1 MKIGPFSETS
11 LEAETLVGVSLLSHN
26 THLLMGDLEEDNIK
40 NAIQWLIS
48 ENLNTEKKMLTLYI
62 NSTGGDLY
70 SAFALIDVMK
80 NSIHPIRTIG
90 IGSVMSAAFLIFAAG
105 TKGLR
110 YAGPNTSFMCHQYS
124 DNIVGKHHDIKA
136 SIKDG
141 ELMNTKMVNL
151 LVESSNLSASKVKAK
166 LLNAS
171 DVYLTASEVV
181 NLEIADHI
189 FSKKA

>member
-26 THLLMGDLEEDNIK
+26 THLLMGDLEDDNIK

-48 ENLNTEKKMLTLYI
+48 ENLNPEKKMLTLYI

-90 IGSVMSAAFLIFAAG
+90 VGAVMSAGFLIFSAG

-124 DNIVGKHHDIKA
+124 DNIYGKHHDIKA

-141 ELMNTKMVNL
+141 DLMNSKMVNL
-151 LVESSNLSASKVKAK
+151 LVENSNLTASKVKAK

-171 DVYLTASEVV
+171 DVYLTASE
-181 NLEIADHI
+181 LLDLGIADHI
-189 FSKKA
+189 FTKKS